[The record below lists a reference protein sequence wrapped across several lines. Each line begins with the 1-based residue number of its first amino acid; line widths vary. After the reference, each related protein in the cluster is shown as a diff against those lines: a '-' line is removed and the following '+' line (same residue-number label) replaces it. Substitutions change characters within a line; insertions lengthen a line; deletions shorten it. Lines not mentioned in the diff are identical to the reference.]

1 MPAAGAAGVLTGL
14 GLAAAG
20 LAAAQEVWRRSRAKE
35 LRGDVA
41 LVTGAGSGIGREM
54 SLLLAKVRKTPR
66 YWPRSWANF
75 GLL

>member
-1 MPAAGAAGVLTGL
+1 L
-14 GLAAAG
+14 
-20 LAAAQEVWRRSRAKE
+20 SRGAKE

-66 YWPRSWANF
+66 YWSRSWANF